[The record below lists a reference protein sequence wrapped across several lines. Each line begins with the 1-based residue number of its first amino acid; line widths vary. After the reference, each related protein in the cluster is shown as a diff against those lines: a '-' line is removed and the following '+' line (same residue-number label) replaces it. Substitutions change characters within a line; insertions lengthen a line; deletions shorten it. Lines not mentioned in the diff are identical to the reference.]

1 MNKNYKIRFFLT
13 MLLMICTLVI
23 PVQSV
28 MAANVLSVSGKLK
41 DNMLTVSG
49 TTDASVIA
57 AVICVYNSDE
67 SDLLAMESVSVSN
80 GTYSNEFSN
89 RTFSGDTYIV
99 KVADYD
105 GGTYNTITVK
115 KENDAANID
124 NPQNTT
130 DVPQKTTVDTSTG
143 TKSPETGDTSYAI
156 DWCILLLLSGSLLI
170 IIGSLNNKII
180 TKVL

>member
-13 MLLMICTLVI
+13 MLLMLCTLVI

-67 SDLLAMESVSVSN
+67 SELLAMESVSVSN
-80 GTYSNEFSN
+80 G
-89 RTFSGDTYIV
+89 GDTKTGQFILYI
-99 KVADYD
+99 K
-105 GGTYNTITVK
+105 G
-115 KENDAANID
+115 
-124 NPQNTT
+124 NPI
-130 DVPQKTTVDTSTG
+130 
-143 TKSPETGDTSYAI
+143 E
-156 DWCILLLLSGSLLI
+156 
-170 IIGSLNNKII
+170 
-180 TKVL
+180 